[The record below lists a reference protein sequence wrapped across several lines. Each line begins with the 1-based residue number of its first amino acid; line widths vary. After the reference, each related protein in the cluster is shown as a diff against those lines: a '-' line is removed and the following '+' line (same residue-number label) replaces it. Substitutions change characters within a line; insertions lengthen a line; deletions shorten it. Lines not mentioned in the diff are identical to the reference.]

1 MSLEIKNRRKKVET
15 ILYRVLKRCIERKNY
30 ESVEDMAEKVSLIY
44 ANGQLTKDQYEE
56 LMQML
61 EA

>member
-1 MSLEIKNRRKKVET
+1 MET

-56 LMQML
+56 LMVML